1 MAILI
6 TGASSGFGA
15 AMATAFVQA
24 GYLVIGTARRT
35 EKLADLH
42 AKLGDRFQ
50 PITMDMTSKDDIQAA
65 LAHIQTLPEYF
76 REIDC

>member
-24 GYLVIGTARRT
+24 GYLVIGTAYRKIGRFTRQTRRS
-35 EKLADLH
+35 
-42 AKLGDRFQ
+42 F
-50 PITMDMTSKDDIQAA
+50 S
-65 LAHIQTLPEYF
+65 AHYHGYDQ
-76 REIDC
+76 

>member
-1 MAILI
+1 MINFFKEILSWQFLI

-35 EKLADLH
+35 EKI
-42 AKLGDRFQ
+42 GRFTRQ
-50 PITMDMTSKDDIQAA
+50 TRRSFS
-65 LAHIQTLPEYF
+65 AHYHGYDQ
-76 REIDC
+76 